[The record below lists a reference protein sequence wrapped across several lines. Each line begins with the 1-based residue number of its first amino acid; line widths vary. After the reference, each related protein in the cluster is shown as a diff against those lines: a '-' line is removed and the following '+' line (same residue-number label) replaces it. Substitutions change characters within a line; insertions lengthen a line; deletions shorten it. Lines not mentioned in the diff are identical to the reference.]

1 MTNTKLYTVVL
12 DHAGGTYIG
21 QESAT
26 SASKAAFQWITSI
39 PDEELIRWGIAR
51 EELAG
56 IVRSDQPV
64 PLAGLLNVW
73 CISGSAKQG
82 LALINVVA
90 TDQSLD

>member
-1 MTNTKLYTVVL
+1 MIL
-12 DHAGGTYIG
+12 DHLGGTYVG
-21 QESAT
+21 QESAA
-26 SASKAAFQWITSI
+26 SASKAALQWITSI
-39 PDEELIRWGIAR
+39 PDEELMKWKITR

-64 PLAGLLNVW
+64 PLVGLLNVW
-73 CISGSAKQG
+73 CISGSTKKG